1 MIKPIFSEFSGRA
14 NTSFVL
20 LRLDLAQAVAIPAGK
35 LALRSAADAQ
45 D

>member
-1 MIKPIFSEFSGRA
+1 MTKTNFSKFSGQA

-20 LRLDLAQAVAIPAGK
+20 LRLDLAKAVAIPAGK
-35 LALRSAADAQ
+35 LALRSATDAQ